1 MIFGNQSQGHIK
13 RAGLVTTL
21 AATMLVSLAACGG
34 TPATP
39 TPAAQPTAQLTA
51 TTAGSGA
58 VAPVGTAVVTALE
71 TAMSTAPAALPTDGA
86 DMGDMGDRDEMAEGT
101 TTPTEAAAGTN
112 VGATATPAAD
122 QGIGGVNSIEIQ
134 GTLREWAIDLSQQE
148 VPAGKV
154 TFTVSNEGQFAH
166 NFAVEDTTGVIGKT
180 PTFSKADGAQTLEL
194 ELAPGTYNIIC
205 TLPGHASRGQQ
216 TTLVVK

>member
-1 MIFGNQSQGHIK
+1 MIFGNQSQSHIK
-13 RAGLVTTL
+13 RAGIITTL
-21 AATMLVSLAACGG
+21 AVTMMVSLAACGG

-39 TPAAQPTAQLTA
+39 TPASQPTAQLTA

-58 VAPVGTAVVTALE
+58 VPPVGTAVVTALE
-71 TAMSTAPAALPTDGA
+71 TAMPTAPAALATEGS
-86 DMGDMGDRDEMAEGT
+86 DMGDMGDMGEMAEGT
-101 TTPTEAAAGTN
+101 TTPAEPTAGTN
-112 VGATATPAAD
+112 AGSTATPAAD
-122 QGIGGVNSIEIQ
+122 QGTGGVNSVEVQ
-134 GTLREWAIDLSQQE
+134 GTLREWAIDLSQRE

-154 TFTVSNEGQFAH
+154 TFTVTNEGQFAH

-180 PTFSKADGAQTLEL
+180 PNFSKADGAQTLEL

>member
-1 MIFGNQSQGHIK
+1 MIIGNQSQGHIK

-21 AATMLVSLAACGG
+21 AAAMMVSLAACGG

-51 TTAGSGA
+51 TATDSGVAAPVETTGATALDTA
-58 VAPVGTAVVTALE
+58 VATV
-71 TAMSTAPAALPTDGA
+71 PAALATEGA
-86 DMGDMGDRDEMAEGT
+86 DMGDMGDMGEMAEGT
-101 TTPTEAAAGTN
+101 TTPSEPTAGTN
-112 VGATATPAAD
+112 AEATATPAAG
-122 QGIGGVNSIEIQ
+122 QGAGDTSSIEVQ
-134 GTLREWAIDLSQQE
+134 GTLREWAIDLSQRE

-154 TFTVSNEGQFAH
+154 TFTVTNEGQFAH

-180 PTFSKADGAQTLEL
+180 PNFSKTDGAQTLEL